1 MKIGVYYNNSDVR
14 LEEQPVPAVGDDDIL
29 IKVMASGICGSDLL
43 EWYRVKSA
51 PLVLGHE
58 LTGKIV
64 ETGKNIKKFKV
75 GDRVFSTHHVPCGE
89 CIYCLT
95 DHETAC
101 EVFQGTNNFEP
112 GGFSQFLKVS
122 GRSINTGTLKL
133 PDDMSYETG
142 TFIEPLATVVRAF
155 RTIDIKLGESIM
167 IFGAGLAGI
176 LFVKLAKV
184 LGAGNIIVSDINE
197 YRMTMAKKAGAG
209 LTIPFGKDIPQFI
222 KKNNGR
228 LADKVV
234 ISTGALAAAE
244 AALKCV
250 DKGGTVLFFAVSKP
264 GDKIAIDFNHYWR
277 NDISFKT
284 CYGAAPLDNNQ
295 ALELLRTGAVFVDDM
310 ITHRFKIDNICDAF
324 RTAALPDYNLKVIIE
339 PN

>member
-1 MKIGVYYNNSDVR
+1 MKVGVYYNNSDVR
-14 LEEQPVPAVGDDDIL
+14 LEDQPVPAVGDDDIL
-29 IKVMASGICGSDLL
+29 VKVMASGICGSDLL
-43 EWYRVKSA
+43 EWYRVKRA
-51 PLVLGHE
+51 PIVLGHE

-64 ETGKNIKKFKV
+64 QIGKNIKKFKV

-89 CIYCLT
+89 CWYCLT

-101 EVFQGTNNFEP
+101 EVFQGTNNFDP

-122 GRSINTGTLKL
+122 GRSVKTGTLTL
-133 PDDMSYETG
+133 PDNMSYETG
-142 TFIEPLATVVRAF
+142 TFIEPLATVIRAF
-155 RTIDIKLGESIM
+155 RTIDIQPGESIM

-184 LGAGNIIVSDINE
+184 FGAGNIIVSDINK
-197 YRMTMAKKAGAG
+197 YRMKMAKKSGAG

-222 KKNNGR
+222 KKNNCR
-228 LADKVV
+228 LADKVI
-234 ISTGALAAAE
+234 ISTGALAAAA

-264 GDKIAIDFNHYWR
+264 EDKIAVDFNHYWR

-295 ALELLRTGAVFVDDM
+295 ALELLRTGAVSVEEM
-310 ITHRFKIDNICDAF
+310 ITHRFKIEDIGDAF
-324 RTAALPDYNLKVIIE
+324 KTAALPDHALKVIVE

>member
-1 MKIGVYYNNSDVR
+1 MKVGVYYNNSDVR
-14 LEEQPVPAVGDDDIL
+14 LEEQPVPEIGDDDIL

-43 EWYRVKSA
+43 EWYRVKRA

-58 LTGKIV
+58 PTGKIV

-95 DHETAC
+95 GHETAC
-101 EVFQGTNNFEP
+101 EVFQSTNNFEP
-112 GGFSQFLKVS
+112 GGFSQFLKVR
-122 GRSINTGTLKL
+122 GRSISTGTLKL
-133 PDDMSYETG
+133 PEDMTYETG

-155 RTIDIKLGESIM
+155 RTIDIKPGESIM
-167 IFGAGLAGI
+167 IFGAGLAGL
-176 LFVKLAKV
+176 LFVKLARV

-197 YRMTMAKKAGAG
+197 YRLEMAKKAGAG
-209 LTIPFGKDIPQFI
+209 FIVSAKNDISQFL
-222 KKNNGR
+222 KENNGR

-250 DKGGTVLFFAVSKP
+250 DKGGTVLFFAVSQP
-264 GDKIAIDFNHYWR
+264 GDKIAIDFNPYWR
-277 NDISFKT
+277 ADISFKT
-284 CYGAAPLDNNQ
+284 CYGAAPLDNHQ
-295 ALELLRTGAVFVDDM
+295 AMELLRIGAVSVDDM
-310 ITHRFKIDNICDAF
+310 ITHRFKIDDIGDAF
-324 RTAALPDYNLKVIIE
+324 KTAAQPSDTLKVIIE

>member
-1 MKIGVYYNNSDVR
+1 MKVGVYYNNSDVR
-14 LEEQPVPAVGDDDIL
+14 LEEKPVPSVGDDDIL

-43 EWYRVKSA
+43 EWYRVKRA

-155 RTIDIKLGESIM
+155 RTIDMKPGESIM

-209 LTIPFGKDIPQFI
+209 LTIPFEKDIPQFI

-234 ISTGALAAAE
+234 ISTGAMAAAE

-284 CYGAAPLDNNQ
+284 CYGAAPLDNIQ
-295 ALELLRTGAVFVDDM
+295 ALELLRTGAVSVDDM
-310 ITHRFKIDNICDAF
+310 ITHRFKIDDIGDAF
-324 RTAALPDYNLKVIIE
+324 KTAALPDYNLKVIIE

>member
-1 MKIGVYYNNSDVR
+1 MKVGVYYNNSDVR
-14 LEEQPVPAVGDDDIL
+14 LEEQPVPEVGDDDIL

-43 EWYRVKSA
+43 EWYRVKRA

-89 CIYCLT
+89 CRYCLT

-101 EVFQGTNNFEP
+101 EVFQDTNNFEP

-122 GRSINTGTLKL
+122 GRSIKTGTLKL
-133 PDDMSYETG
+133 PDDISYETG

-155 RTIDIKLGESIM
+155 RTIDIKPGESIM

-209 LTIPFGKDIPQFI
+209 LTLPFEKDIPQFI
-222 KKNNGR
+222 KTNNGR

-234 ISTGALAAAE
+234 ISTGALTAAE

-264 GDKIAIDFNHYWR
+264 GIAIDFNPYWR

-295 ALELLRTGAVFVDDM
+295 ALELLRTGAVSVDDM
-310 ITHRFKIDNICDAF
+310 ITHRFKIDDICDAF
-324 RTAALPDYNLKVIIE
+324 KTAALPDYNLKVIIE